1 MNLSQK
7 ALPIGYCALQRKVED
22 CLSYSGGYGF
32 ELREMSGLRN
42 RLAHAYG
49 TVDMGIV
56 WDVLEIEFPKLAEGC
71 KRYCDER
78 GIDLMPTW
86 K

>member
-1 MNLSQK
+1 
-7 ALPIGYCALQRKVED
+7 
-22 CLSYSGGYGF
+22 
-32 ELREMSGLRN
+32 MSGLRN

-49 TVDMGIV
+49 AVDMGIV